1 MMKEDLSGRL
11 LQRADLVAQREDL
24 EQLVEAVKANNKT
37 AMEFYKMER
46 LLDQQLSSVVVEMQE
61 LEKEA
66 QVIQSN
72 IEENKGH
79 HDTPEWAEMCEI
91 EAIFNEYLGQLELPT
106 LEMFYQEVLENYGK
120 SFRSGNEI
128 VDYLRNLSEEGEESI
143 SEQIEFKRRIR
154 EDILNMWRDQVF
166 QQIEKVEIDKES
178 GELDNDAVFLESLK
192 KFLGDENEQEFM
204 TLFQTYLE
212 KVRELGIEKASQNEP
227 EEEKEKLKEIMNL
240 IKENEA
246 TKADLE
252 GELDEKKK
260 ALEEI
265 FKKEATEAFEGY
277 LQQQTENFEK
287 IREQY
292 GEEALENMKQENFNE
307 FLEITKANF
316 KDSIERFRS
325 LQEELRYFEQTIQN
339 NTSEVDEK
347 LLPILQGLLPSIEEG
362 SVLVTALKKQQ
373 MLLLETE
380 DEVTG
385 QLDYILEHR
394 DSKILRSQEVKIDWF
409 LEVVT

>member
-24 EQLVEAVKANNKT
+24 EQLVEAVKNNNRT

-46 LLDQQLSSVVVEMQE
+46 LLDQQLSSVIVEMQE
-61 LEKEA
+61 LEREA
-66 QVIQSN
+66 EVLQAK
-72 IEENKGH
+72 IEEGQVH
-79 HDTPEWAEMCEI
+79 HDVQAEWAEMCEI
-91 EAIFNEYLGQLELPT
+91 EGIFNEYLRQLELPT

-128 VDYLRNLSEEGEESI
+128 VDYLTNLSEEEGESM
-143 SEQIEFKRRIR
+143 SEQIEFKRKIR
-154 EDILNMWRDQVF
+154 EEILNMWRDQVF
-166 QQIEKVEIDKES
+166 QQIEKVELDTEA

-192 KFLGDENEQEFM
+192 LFLGDENEQEFM

-212 KVRELGIEKASQNEP
+212 KIRELGNETATSEP
-227 EEEKEKLKEIMNL
+227 EEKEKLSEIINL

-246 TKADLE
+246 IKADLE
-252 GELDEKKK
+252 SELDEKKK

-265 FKKEATEAFEGY
+265 FKKEATEAFESY
-277 LQQQTENFEK
+277 VQQQTENFEK

-292 GEEALENMKQENFNE
+292 GEEALENMKEENFNE

-325 LQEELRYFEQTIQN
+325 LQAELKYFEQTIQN
-339 NTSEVDEK
+339 NTSSVDEK
-347 LLPILQGLLPSIEEG
+347 ILPILQGLLPSIEEG

-394 DSKILRSQEVKIDWF
+394 DTKIERSQEV
-409 LEVVT
+409 L